1 MRLSVFCAPAED
13 PTKVEGLNPRMASF
27 IFVS

>member
-1 MRLSVFCAPAED
+1 MRLNVFCAPAED
-13 PTKVEGLNPRMASF
+13 QNKVEGLNQRMASF